1 MLQVKNISLHLK
13 ENDRPLLSDFSFF
26 LERGDKAAIIGEE
39 GNGKSTLL
47 RLMYDGN
54 VPYAEVTGA
63 IVRKGNFGYL
73 PQMMPAEEQALTPTQ
88 YLEDVPLY
96 ERYELLEELGL
107 SDELISSERPISTL
121 SGGEKI
127 KLQLLKIL
135 LSGADTLFLDEPT
148 GDLDIPSLC
157 FLQEFIRNTSLPV
170 VYISHD
176 ETLLSETAT
185 VIIHM
190 EQIHKKSVCRAT
202 IANLTYR
209 EYVEARNLQ
218 FDRQTQLANKAQTE
232 HKKKFQRWQQVFEKV
247 QHAQKTVSRGNPHGG
262 QLLKK
267 KMHSLLAQK
276 RKLDNEELPEDPD
289 REECI
294 LTRFD
299 QNCCIPVQKRVL
311 EFSLPLLQ
319 AGGKTLSHDIELSVI
334 GARRVCIVGA
344 NGAGKSTLLR
354 KIYASLKDRTDI
366 TVGYM
371 PQDYGEVL
379 NPAQTPNEYFGA
391 HYDKATMT
399 RAMTYMGNMKF
410 TADEM
415 RRPIGTL
422 SGGQRAKI
430 IFLGMVLN
438 NANVLLL
445 DEPTRNFSPLS
456 CPVVRR
462 ALTEFRGAVIS
473 VSHDRLF
480 LEEVAEDIY
489 LLDENGLKLL

>member
-1 MLQVKNISLHLK
+1 MLQVKNINLYLK

-54 VPYAEVTGA
+54 VPYAEVTGT

-73 PQMMPAEEQALTPTQ
+73 PQMMPAEEQALTPAQ
-88 YLEDVPLY
+88 YLESVPLY

-107 SDELISSERPISTL
+107 NDELVSSERPISTL

-127 KLQLLKIL
+127 KLQLLNIL

-157 FLQEFIRNTSLPV
+157 FLQEFIRSTPLPV

-202 IANLTYR
+202 VANLTYR

-276 RKLDNEELPEDPD
+276 RKLDSEELPEDPD

-299 QNCCIPVQKRVL
+299 QNCCIPAQKRVL

-379 NPAQTPNEYFGA
+379 DPAQTPNEYFGA

-415 RRPIGTL
+415 RRPIGRL

-489 LLDENGLKLL
+489 LLDENGLKPL

>member
-1 MLQVKNISLHLK
+1 MLQVKNISLRLK

-47 RLMYDGN
+47 KLMYDGN
-54 VPYAEVTGA
+54 VPYADVTGN

-73 PQMMPAEEQALTPTQ
+73 PQMMPAEEQALTPAQ
-88 YLEDVPLY
+88 YLENVPLY

-107 SDELISSERPISTL
+107 DDELVSSERPIFTL

-135 LSGADTLFLDEPT
+135 LSGADTLFLDEPS

-157 FLQEFIRNTSLPV
+157 FLQEFIQSTPLSV

-202 IANLTYR
+202 VANLTYR

-247 QHAQKTVSRGNPHGG
+247 QHAQRTVSRGNPHGG

-276 RKLDNEELPEDPD
+276 RKLDSEELPEDPD

-294 LTRFD
+294 LTRFNP
-299 QNCCIPVQKRVL
+299 NCCIPAQKRVL
-311 EFSLPLLQ
+311 EFSLPLLE
-319 AGGKTLSHDIELSVI
+319 AGGKTLSRNIELSVI

-379 NPAQTPNEYFGA
+379 DPAQTPNEYFGA

-480 LEEVAEDIY
+480 LEEVTEDVY
-489 LLDENGLKLL
+489 LLNENGLKLL

>member
-1 MLQVKNISLHLK
+1 MLQLQNISIYLK
-13 ENDRPLLSDFSFF
+13 ENDRPLLSGFSFS
-26 LERGDKAAIIGEE
+26 LERGEKAAIIGEE

-47 RLMYDGN
+47 RFMFDGN
-54 VPYAEVTGA
+54 VPHARFTGN

-73 PQMMPAEEQALTPTQ
+73 PQAMPTEEQTKTPLE
-88 YLEDVPLY
+88 YLDGAPVY
-96 ERYELLEELGL
+96 ERYEYLEELGL
-107 SDELISSERPISTL
+107 GDEIVLSDRPIATL

-127 KLQLLKIL
+127 KLQLLKL
-135 LSGADTLFLDEPT
+135 LLCGADTLFLDEPT

-157 FLQEFIRNTSLPV
+157 FLQEFIQNTPLPV

-176 ETLLSETAT
+176 ETLLAETAT
-185 VIIHM
+185 TIIHL

-202 IANLTYR
+202 VAGLGYR

-218 FDRQTQLANKAQTE
+218 FDRQTQLASKAQSE
-232 HKKKFQRWQQVFEKV
+232 HKKKFERWQQVFEKV
-247 QHAQKTVSRGNPHGG
+247 QHAQRTISRGDPHGG

-267 KMHSLLAQK
+267 KMRNVLAQK
-276 RKLDNEELPEDPD
+276 RRLDAEELPEEPD

-294 LTRFD
+294 ITRFD
-299 QNCCIPVQKRVL
+299 QNVCIPAQKRVL
-311 EFSLPLLQ
+311 EFSLPLLE
-319 AGGKTLSHDIELSVI
+319 AGGRTLARNVELSVT
-334 GARRVCIVGA
+334 GPRRVCIVGA

-354 KIYASLKDRTDI
+354 KIYASLKGRTD
-366 TVGYM
+366 VAAGYM
-371 PQDYGEVL
+371 PQDYGEAL
-379 NPAQTPNEYFGA
+379 DFTATPNEYFGA

-415 RRPIGTL
+415 RRPIGLL

-430 IFLGMVLN
+430 LFLGMVLN
-438 NANVLLL
+438 GANVLLL

-462 ALTEFRGAVIS
+462 ALAEFRGAIIS

-480 LEEVAEDIY
+480 LDEVAEDIY